1 MTIPAQKFRE
11 IVFQLLYSRDIAQ
24 TSDEAMIELLTKE
37 LAVTK
42 KAVCEAQERVQ
53 QILDNK
59 EKIDSMIAKTSL
71 AYTFER
77 IQSVERNVLRIGV
90 FELLFDD
97 TIPPKVAISEALRL
111 AKKFSTKEAALFVN
125 AILDAIYQS
134 SLGKAVDKTEL
145 NESSEKL
152 DELEKF
158 IKEVPLNTEEKS
170 DTGFSD

>member
-152 DELEKF
+152 EELEKF